1 MEGIKAYSLTR
12 TIFLEKDRGFRKHYS
27 KEKKDIDDS
36 VQRTNSGGISYIDVV
51 AVGKQEYDRFLKKNG
66 LDYDK
71 CKDKAILVDTHT
83 EYVKVDGKESYAKYK
98 FMIIKRV
105 T

>member
-1 MEGIKAYSLTR
+1 M
-12 TIFLEKDRGFRKHYS
+12 
-27 KEKKDIDDS
+27 
-36 VQRTNSGGISYIDVV
+36 
-51 AVGKQEYDRFLKKNG
+51 GKQEYDRFLKKNG

-83 EYVKVDGKESYAKYK
+83 EYVKVDGKSHMLSIK